1 MYHLYKWEKRI
12 FIQKEEEIKVI
23 LPFCHIEPY
32 RNNNNRQKCAFRYA
46 LENLLRILTHN
57 SGSIQNHLLSEFF
70 KSKKAPY
77 HYSKKLQMAYIK
89 NLT

>member
-1 MYHLYKWEKRI
+1 MGKTYFYSERRI
-12 FIQKEEEIKVI
+12 DQGNST
-23 LPFCHIEPY
+23 FCHIDIF
-32 RNNNNRQKCAFRYA
+32 RNNYNRQKCAFRYA

-57 SGSIQNHLLSEFF
+57 SGSIQNHLLSAFF

>member
-1 MYHLYKWEKRI
+1 MGRTYFYS
-12 FIQKEEEIKVI
+12 EIRRDQGNCT
-23 LPFCHIEPY
+23 FCHIEPY
-32 RNNNNRQKCAFRYA
+32 RNNKNNRQKCAFRYA